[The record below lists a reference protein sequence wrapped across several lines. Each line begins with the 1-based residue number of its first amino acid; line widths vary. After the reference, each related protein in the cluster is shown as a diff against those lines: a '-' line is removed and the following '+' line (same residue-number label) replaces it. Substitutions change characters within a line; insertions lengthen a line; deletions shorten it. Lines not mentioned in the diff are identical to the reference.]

1 MQESILHHCRKKTL
15 LKNPNR
21 TLSLAKVCLLGLFI
35 AAPFVTTS
43 AHAEKPEWAGNGKHS
58 KQENRDDSRSDDQKR
73 HGGKKEKHRHR
84 DDDHQRNH
92 RDDDRVSRDSSRIS
106 INAYF
111 DDRERDYARSYYREE
126 FSRGN
131 CPPGLA
137 KKNNG
142 CLPPGQAKKWHRGA
156 PLPSTLVYYPVP
168 NEVIVHLRPAPS
180 GHKYVR
186 VASDILL
193 IAIGSSMV
201 VDAIEDLGR

>member
-1 MQESILHHCRKKTL
+1 MNNS
-15 LKNPNR
+15 NR
-21 TLSLAKVCLLGLFI
+21 TTSFATASLLSLFI
-35 AAPFVTTS
+35 TASFMSTS
-43 AHAEKPEWAGNGKHS
+43 AHADKPEWAGNGGHGDSGKHS
-58 KQENRDDSRSDDQKR
+58 KHDSRDDFGRDDQPH
-73 HGGKKEKHRHR
+73 HGGKKDKHRHHDE
-84 DDDHQRNH
+84 DDYPHDR
-92 RDDDRVSRDSSRIS
+92 RGDDRASRDGSRTS

-111 DDRERDYARSYYREE
+111 DDRERDYARSYYHEE

-137 KKNNG
+137 KKHNG

-156 PLPSTLVYYPVP
+156 RLPSSVVYYPVP
-168 NEVIVHLRPAPS
+168 NEVMLHLRPAPA

-193 IAIGSSMV
+193 IAVGSSMV

>member
-1 MQESILHHCRKKTL
+1 M
-15 LKNPNR
+15 KNPNR
-21 TLSLAKVCLLGLFI
+21 VTSFAKACLLGLFM
-35 AAPFVTTS
+35 AVPFVVTP

-58 KQENRDDSRSDDQKR
+58 KQENRDDSRSGDQQR
-73 HGGKKEKHRHR
+73 HDGKKDKHRQR
-84 DDDHQRNH
+84 DDDHDR
-92 RDDDRVSRDSSRIS
+92 RGDDRASHDGSRIS

-111 DDRERDYARSYYREE
+111 DNRERDYARSYYREE

-156 PLPSTLVYYPVP
+156 PLPSSVVYYPVP

-193 IAIGSSMV
+193 IAIGTSMV

>member
-1 MQESILHHCRKKTL
+1 MNNS
-15 LKNPNR
+15 NR
-21 TLSLAKVCLLGLFI
+21 TTSFAKASLLSLFI
-35 AAPFVTTS
+35 AASCVSTS
-43 AHAEKPEWAGNGKHS
+43 AHADKPDWAGNGGNGKHS
-58 KQENRDDSRSDDQKR
+58 KHESRDDFRGDDQR
-73 HGGKKEKHRHR
+73 HHGGKKDKHRRHNDEDDYQRDRR
-84 DDDHQRNH
+84 DDNRA
-92 RDDDRVSRDSSRIS
+92 SRDGSRIS

-137 KKNNG
+137 KKHNG

-156 PLPSTLVYYPVP
+156 RLPSSVVYYPVP
-168 NEVIVHLRPAPS
+168 NEVMIHLRPAPA

-193 IAIGSSMV
+193 IAVGSSMV

>member
-1 MQESILHHCRKKTL
+1 MVT
-15 LKNPNR
+15 
-21 TLSLAKVCLLGLFI
+21 
-35 AAPFVTTS
+35 PFVTTL
-43 AHAEKPEWAGNGKHS
+43 AHADKPEWAGNGKHS
-58 KQENRDDSRSDDQKR
+58 KQENRDDSRSDDQQR
-73 HGGKKEKHRHR
+73 HGGKKDKHRQR
-84 DDDHQRNH
+84 DDDHQRDR

-111 DDRERDYARSYYREE
+111 DDRERDYARRYYREE

-142 CLPPGQAKKWHRGA
+142 CLPPGQAKKWRRGA

-168 NEVIVHLRPAPS
+168 NEVMVHLRPAPS

-193 IAIGSSMV
+193 IAIGSGMV